1 MEFRDIGPIA
11 ADAAPAL
18 SAGIVGEEL
27 ASSADGVSSL
37 YLLVSASWRTGSDML
52 SSSGG
57 EVADLLKE

>member
-18 SAGIVGEEL
+18 SAGVVGEEL

-37 YLLVSASWRTGSDML
+37 YLLVSASWRTGGDVL
-52 SSSGG
+52 GGRYG
-57 EVADLLKE
+57 EVADTLK